1 MSDTVCIKTYP
12 SRIEAEIDKN
22 ILAGA
27 GITSIVSAQ
36 DFSGWFPPL
45 LTGTGGARL
54 LVNDAE
60 AEKACEILGISR
72 PEQDDYNDDA
82 VDR

>member
-1 MSDTVCIKTYP
+1 MSDTICIKTYP
-12 SRIEAEIDKN
+12 SRVEAEIDKS

-27 GITSIVSAQ
+27 DIVSLVSAQ

-54 LVNDAE
+54 LVNEEE
-60 AEKACEILGISR
+60 ADKACEILGISR
-72 PEQDDYNDDA
+72 PEPDGISDDA
-82 VDR
+82 GNH

>member
-12 SRIEAEIDKN
+12 SRIEAEIDRS

-27 GITSIVSAQ
+27 GIVSIVSAE

-54 LVNDAE
+54 LVSEDE
-60 AEKACEILGISR
+60 ADRAREILGINRSER
-72 PEQDDYNDDA
+72 NDA
-82 VDR
+82 CNDRL